1 VPPEPIARRLC
12 TRPHRVAGPQRK
24 SNEVTGGGFLPGAG
38 RSSWAPHDILIGPLY
53 GVPTGPPSHLPRT
66 AFLTVGTASS
76 LSRGPKFEMLPR
88 THRTCSALGHRLV
101 GIRSSLIAFC
111 KRFSFG
117 EVSSSR
123 QSSSSQCLLVVYL
136 SRPENVRPPDTSG
149 SLLVAVYPA
158 GRSTGTLKLPADLG
172 LVVLCG
178 PFQ

>member
-1 VPPEPIARRLC
+1 MLC
-12 TRPHRVAGPQRK
+12 TRHPHNGGPNRET
-24 SNEVTGGGFLPGAG
+24 NEARGEGSCTGPIEVN
-38 RSSWAPHDILIGPLY
+38 RGPLMTSGTLY
-53 GVPTGPPSHLPRT
+53 RLGRHRT
-66 AFLTVGTASS
+66 SLASAFLTVGTASS

-88 THRTCSALGHRLV
+88 THRTGSALGHRLV